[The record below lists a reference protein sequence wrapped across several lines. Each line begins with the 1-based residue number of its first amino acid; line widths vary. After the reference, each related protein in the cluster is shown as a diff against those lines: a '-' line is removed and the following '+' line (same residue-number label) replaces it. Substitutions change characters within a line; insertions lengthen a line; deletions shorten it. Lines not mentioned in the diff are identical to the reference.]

1 MRSDNRRTRKGKPA
15 VDKGY
20 ELYCLAD
27 ELFYDAPPVT
37 RSTDFD
43 ITRRE
48 LPAGWEKV
56 FGDEWVV
63 YVPPVQRTPEQGWK
77 VHVSGCLESAEESL
91 AGTWEYCVARGIEF
105 KHLRGPGTLRRR
117 NAKYAPRGAS
127 GKLVTIY
134 PEDER
139 ELAEVLAGLGA
150 RLEGL
155 PGPYILSDLRIG
167 EGPLHVRYGGFA
179 ERRCL
184 DEQGRLVPALR
195 DGSGELVPDRRDPV
209 FSVPGWV
216 PLPAC
221 LESHLRARGATTTTD
236 LPYRI
241 DNALHFSNGGG
252 VYAATDTRSGTKVVL
267 KEGRPYA
274 GLAAD
279 GADAVTRLR
288 RERDILEKLDGIEGV
303 PAVLDWF
310 TLGEHHFL
318 VQEFIEGRTL
328 NTFFAE
334 RHPMLDPEP
343 DPAKTAEYTKWA
355 LRVHEG
361 VERVVA
367 AIHERGVVFND
378 LHMFNVMVR
387 PDDSVALIDFETAA
401 PAADGGR
408 QTLAN
413 PAFLAPPDRRGA
425 DVDRYSLAC
434 LRLALFVPLTTLFV
448 IDRGKARQ
456 LADLIAEN
464 FPVPR
469 AFLDEAVAQIARD
482 AAPAPAPAFAPDAPG
497 WERAR
502 DALAQAI
509 LESATPGRVDRLFP
523 GDVEQFSGASLG
535 LAHGAAGVLY
545 ALDATGAGRV
555 AAHEEWLAERASNP
569 RRGTGIGLYD
579 GLMGAAYVLSRL
591 GHRDAALTAVRH
603 CLGERWER
611 LGDDLY
617 GGLPGFALGLDHL
630 ARATGDVFLRE
641 AGRRCVEIVAERAGG
656 GGGGRPGLM
665 YGGAG
670 AALMFV
676 RAYERDGDPGLLDL
690 AASALRRDLTACVTD
705 HNGALH
711 VDQGGRVLPYLGRGS
726 VGIGLVLDEY
736 LAHRPDER
744 FEAARDAIRVAATSR
759 YYAQPSLFSGRAG
772 MLLYLARHARSGAG
786 PKDGARV
793 AGHVRDL
800 AWHALPYAGGL
811 AMPGEHMYR
820 LSMDLATGTAG
831 VLLALGA
838 ALHDPAP
845 GLPFFGTAHGPSVGT
860 PMAATSIQPE
870 RR

>member
-1 MRSDNRRTRKGKPA
+1 M
-15 VDKGY
+15 DKGY

-27 ELFYDAPPVT
+27 NLFYDAPPVT
-37 RSTDFD
+37 RRTDFAIAGRD
-43 ITRRE
+43 

-63 YVPPVQRTPEQGWK
+63 YVPPVQRTPPQGWK
-77 VHVSGCLESAEESL
+77 VHITGCAESAERILSG
-91 AGTWEYCVARGIEF
+91 AWEYCVGADIEF
-105 KHLRGPGTLRRR
+105 KHLRGPGTLRMR

-139 ELAEVLAGLGA
+139 ELERVLAELGG
-150 RLEGL
+150 RLDGL

-167 EGPLHVRYGGFA
+167 DGPLHVRYGGFA

-184 DEQGRLVPALR
+184 DDRGVLVPALE
-195 DGSGELVPDRRDPV
+195 DGSGRLVPDRRDPV
-209 FSVPGWV
+209 FSVPEWV
-216 PLPAC
+216 SPPSC
-221 LESHLRARGATTTTD
+221 LEAHLKARGATTTAD

-241 DNALHFSNGGG
+241 DKALHFSNGGG
-252 VYAATDTRSGTKVVL
+252 VYEATDTRTGTKVVL

-279 GADAVTRLR
+279 GADAVTRLQ
-288 RERDILEKLDGIEGV
+288 RERDVLRKLDGIDGV
-303 PAVLDWF
+303 PAALDWF
-310 TLGEHHFL
+310 ALGEHRFL

-334 RHPMLDPEP
+334 RHPMLDPDP
-343 DPAKTAEYTKWA
+343 DPGKTARYTEWA

-367 AIHERGVVFND
+367 AIHERGVAFND

-401 PAADGGR
+401 PAREGGR

-413 PAFLAPPDRRGA
+413 PAFLAPPDRRGTE
-425 DVDRYSLAC
+425 VDDYSLAC

-456 LADLIAEN
+456 LAGMIAEN

-469 AFLDEAVAQIARD
+469 RFLDGAVERISRD
-482 AAPAPAPAFAPDAPG
+482 VPPAPAPEFAADAPG

-502 DALAQAI
+502 DALRRAI
-509 LESATPGRVDRLFP
+509 LASAAPDRTDRLFP

-545 ALDATGAGRV
+545 ALDTTGAGRFP
-555 AAHEEWLAERASNP
+555 AHEEWLAARAGAP

-579 GLMGAAYVLSRL
+579 GLMGAAHVLARL
-591 GHRDAALTAVRH
+591 GHEEAALTAVRH
-603 CLGERWER
+603 CLNERWER

-617 GGLPGFALGLDHL
+617 GGLPGFALALDDL
-630 ARATGDVFLRE
+630 ADVTGEASLRDEARRA
-641 AGRRCVEIVAERAGG
+641 VEIVAARAPDGAG
-656 GGGGRPGLM
+656 ARPGLM
-665 YGGAG
+665 HGGAG

-676 RAYERDGDPGLLDL
+676 RAYERTGDPELLDL
-690 AASALRRDLTACVTD
+690 AAAALRRDLAACVTD
-705 HNGALH
+705 RNGALH

-736 LAHRPDER
+736 LAHRPDED
-744 FEAARDAIRVAATSR
+744 FAMARRAVRVAATSR
-759 YYAQPSLFSGRAG
+759 YYAQPSLFGGRAG
-772 MLLYLARHARSGAG
+772 MLLYLARQGRDD
-786 PKDGARV
+786 PRV

-838 ALHDPAP
+838 ALHRPAA
-845 GLPFFGTAHGPSVGT
+845 GLPFLGTAHGPSAGT
-860 PMAATSIQPE
+860 PAAATSIQPE

>member
-1 MRSDNRRTRKGKPA
+1 M
-15 VDKGY
+15 DKGY

-27 ELFYDAPPVT
+27 KLFYDAPPVT
-37 RSTDFD
+37 RRTDFE
-43 ITRRE
+43 ITRRD
-48 LPAGWEKV
+48 LPAGWEQI

-63 YVPPVQRTPEQGWK
+63 YDPPQSRAPLQGWK
-77 VHVSGCLESAEESL
+77 VHVSGCAESAAEILSG
-91 AGTWEYCVARGIEF
+91 AWEYCVDNDIEF
-105 KHLRGPGTLRRR
+105 KHLRGPGTLRMR

-139 ELAEVLAGLGA
+139 ELERVLAGLGA
-150 RLEGL
+150 RLDGL

-167 EGPLHVRYGGFA
+167 DGPLHVRYGGFA

-184 DEQGRLVPALR
+184 DEKGKLVPALENG
-195 DGSGELVPDRRDPV
+195 DGELVPDRREPV

-216 PLPAC
+216 TVPTC
-221 LESHLRARGATTTTD
+221 LEPHLKARGATTTTD
-236 LPYRI
+236 LPYQI
-241 DNALHFSNGGG
+241 TKALHFSNGGG
-252 VYAATDTRSGTKVVL
+252 VYEATDTRSGRKVVL
-267 KEGRPYA
+267 KEGRPHA

-279 GADAVTRLR
+279 GADAVTRIE
-288 RERDILEKLDGIEGV
+288 RERDVLRKLGGIDGV
-303 PAVLDWF
+303 PAALDWF

-334 RHPMLDPEP
+334 RHPMLDPDP
-343 DPAKTAEYTKWA
+343 DPEKTAAYTEWA

-387 PDDSVALIDFETAA
+387 PDDSAALIDFETAA
-401 PAADGGR
+401 PASDGGR

-425 DVDRYSLAC
+425 DVDLYSLAC

-448 IDRGKARQ
+448 IDRGKAPQ
-456 LADLIAEN
+456 LADLIAAN

-469 AFLDEAVAQIARD
+469 AFLDEAVERITRGAEPV
-482 AAPAPAPAFAPDAPG
+482 AAPEFVPDARG

-502 DALAQAI
+502 RSLSRAI
-509 LESATPGRVDRLFP
+509 RASATLDRADRLFP
-523 GDVEQFSGASLG
+523 GDPEQFDGASLG

-545 ALDATGAGRV
+545 ALGATGAGRLP
-555 AAHEEWLAERASNP
+555 AHEEWLAARAADP
-569 RRGTGIGLYD
+569 KRGTGIGLYD
-579 GLMGAAYVLSRL
+579 GLLGAAYVLARL
-591 GHRDAALTAVRH
+591 GRGEDALTAAGH
-603 CLGERWER
+603 CLNERWER

-617 GGLPGFALGLDHL
+617 GGLPGMALALDDL
-630 ARATGDVFLRE
+630 ADTTGETSLHDDARRAAKIV
-641 AGRRCVEIVAERAGG
+641 AGRTVDGAADGPSA
-656 GGGGRPGLM
+656 RPGLM
-665 YGGAG
+665 HGGAG

-676 RAYERDGDPGLLDL
+676 RCYERTGDAALLDH
-690 AASALRRDLTACVTD
+690 AAAALRRDLAACVTD

-711 VDQGGRVLPYLGRGS
+711 VDQGNRVFPYLGRGS

-736 LAHRPDER
+736 LALRPDEE
-744 FEAARDAIRVAATSR
+744 FERARRGIRVAAMSR
-759 YYAQPSLFSGRAG
+759 YYAQPSLFGGRAG
-772 MLLYLARHARSGAG
+772 MLLYLARHGRDD
-786 PKDGARV
+786 PRV

-800 AWHALPYAGGL
+800 AWHALPYGDGL
-811 AMPGEHMYR
+811 AFPGEHMYR

-845 GLPFFGTAHGPSVGT
+845 GLPFFRTEHELPVGT
-860 PMAATSIQPE
+860 LTAATSIQPE